1 MTASTTTPRQK
12 RLEKGVDRIL
22 AKIDAIR
29 QHANGLRR
37 SPSVE
42 LDDEDS
48 QRQGRKRLVGDA
60 IGRDLMRNVAMFRGM
75 MRRFE
80 VDCIGAAGPEL
91 QHSAPDD
98 HRDWAGEAVTW
109 WQDWCTWCDGV
120 DDTPFSELVSQAL
133 TASKRE
139 GDILWVFD
147 DFDRDDGTL
156 RIYESDQLVQVS
168 PTEWQTR
175 AAKAIAKGGTDEEF
189 PWIEDNPAAS
199 RRNGEPKKVPMTQ
212 QNGVVRDRRG
222 RVVAYVVHAKHGRA
236 SAPLAEVTIIPA
248 WHPRTPTVG
257 SAKLFKRQWRKSY
270 RGSADATAISNMQQ
284 DVYEMIS
291 HELQSA
297 KRAGQ
302 QAGWTQ
308 VDKDADTGGIERALL
323 RAGIDPE
330 KVLAL
335 AEADTD
341 DGDDI
346 TIDNLSDLLASRNY
360 DRLEALTGGYWE
372 YADPG
377 EQLHLFDNNRPSPN
391 LEPFGDWLQGFSGYA
406 LGLGRSRALGKAS
419 TAYTAFRGEELMSWA
434 TFRWDQM
441 SLQRRLLMFAMRKA
455 IGWAA
460 SRGYIDPAPDRAW
473 HRWFYWR
480 WPEMPEV
487 DQVKVATAQKIQQ
500 KLGKLDYRALLGPQ
514 WQEFLERF
522 AEQVELLRALNL
534 PLAILETS
542 SGGVIDENDL
552 ENKDATQNT
561 ET

>member
-1 MTASTTTPRQK
+1 MSDTADIATRRTKLLT
-12 RLEKGVDRIL
+12 GIDRVL
-22 AKIDAIR
+22 AKIDAIN
-29 QHANGLRR
+29 QHGGGLRR

-42 LDDEDS
+42 IDDEDS

-60 IGRDLMRNVAMFRGM
+60 IGRDLQRNVAMFRGM

-80 VDCIGAAGPEL
+80 VDVVGADGPEL

-98 HRDWAGEAVTW
+98 YRNWAQNAIEW
-109 WQDWCTWCDGV
+109 WQDWCEWCDGL

-147 DFDRDDGTL
+147 DFDRDDGTI
-156 RIYESDQLVQVS
+156 RVYESDQLVQVN
-168 PTEWQTR
+168 PTEWQAR
-175 AAKAIAKGGTDEEF
+175 ADKAIASGQDADW
-189 PWIEDNPAAS
+189 PWIEDNPDAS
-199 RRNGEPKKVPMTQ
+199 RRNGQPRQVAMTQ
-212 QNGVVRDRRG
+212 RNGVVRDRRG
-222 RVVAYVVHAKHGRA
+222 RVAAYIVNANHGR
-236 SAPLAEVTIIPA
+236 STAPLGEVTIIPA
-248 WHPRTPTVG
+248 WHPRNPDVG

-270 RGSADATAISNMQQ
+270 RGSAEATAVSNMQQ

-308 VDKDADTGGIERALL
+308 VDADADTGGIERALL

-330 KVLAL
+330 KVMAL

-341 DGDDI
+341 DGDDV
-346 TIDNLSDLLASRNY
+346 TIDNLSDLLSNRNY

-372 YADPG
+372 YAEPG

-391 LEPFGDWLQGFSGYA
+391 IEPFGDWLQGFSGYA

-434 TFRWDQM
+434 TYRWDQM
-441 SLQRRLLMFAMRKA
+441 SLQRRLLAFALRKA
-455 IGWAA
+455 IGWA
-460 SRGYIDPAPDRAW
+460 SNRRRIDPAPSAAW

-514 WQEFLERF
+514 WQAFIERY
-522 AEQVELLRALNL
+522 AEQVDLLRTLNL

-542 SGGVIDENDL
+542 SGGTIDRNDL
-552 ENKDATQNT
+552 EDKDADSESDT
-561 ET
+561 